1 MDPTL
6 SLLMPIL
13 FAAAGAL
20 LTYALLRPTLRNQA
34 DVVKAVEER
43 ASATNRIFRSG
54 FDRSPLGI
62 GFFTSD
68 GSWLHMNPKLLQ
80 MLGYRRE
87 QLLRLTVRSL
97 THPEDRKRESRL
109 LAEVRSGRA
118 SGYSISKRLRRG
130 DGEFHNYRF
139 SLARGSD
146 ASGEV
151 VFACFLDDIPEQ
163 EGRQSE
169 ILALFDRFSDVSV
182 IQLDT
187 EGMIRSWNR
196 GAEQILGYKDAEMIG
211 KSWARIHSPKGKREG
226 GAHHQLAVAAKEG
239 VFHGADSRVASDE
252 TVVAVE
258 VTIVPQFRG
267 RELSGFLE
275 ISRESQSHSLREYR
289 NAYER
294 LKRVSDEKIQ
304 DLVSS
309 IEILR
314 EECRKQEERES
325 TAKEIIEQLRRN
337 NSELAHKGKILGSA
351 VRKLIDQRSDLEKT
365 LKLERDERKSPE
377 SEAGGVPIPED
388 ADWREIEFNE
398 LCRRMRDIVA
408 AQTAATILVRN
419 GENEK
424 QFFFNDGRLI
434 SCSSDSQELMLGQ
447 LLVDSGRL
455 TPVQREKAIE
465 VQRQAG
471 LSLGRVLVLLEM
483 ISEETLDE
491 VMQEKV
497 AREMTELRGWDP
509 IRVLELAGEATSLK
523 IVYVP
528 IDLVSIL
535 DRIDAENPPASREG
549 EPPANRG
556 DGESIQQ
563 SQAAEVP
570 PDSQRYVYR
579 SSGKGK
585 KFHSLDCVS
594 VRTIPKKVRKYFGSR
609 DEAEDHGFKPC
620 KRCVQ

>member
-6 SLLMPIL
+6 SLFMPIL

-43 ASATNRIFRSG
+43 ASAANRIFRSG

-68 GSWLHMNPKLLQ
+68 GSWLHTNPKLLQ

-109 LAEVRSGRA
+109 LAEVRAGRA
-118 SGYSISKRLRRG
+118 SGYSITKRLRKG
-130 DGEFHNYRF
+130 DGEFHSYRF
-139 SLARGSD
+139 SLARCSD
-146 ASGEV
+146 ASGEI

-163 EGRQSE
+163 EGRQSD
-169 ILALFDRFSDVSV
+169 IFALFDRFSDVSV

-187 EGMIRSWNR
+187 EGMITSWNR
-196 GAEQILGYKDAEMIG
+196 GAEQILGYKDTEMIG
-211 KSWARIHSPKGKREG
+211 KSWARIHSAKGKREG

-239 VFHGADSRVASDE
+239 VFHGTDSRVASDE
-252 TVVAVE
+252 AVVAVE

-309 IEILR
+309 NELLR
-314 EECRKQEERES
+314 DECRKREERES
-325 TAKEIIEQLRRN
+325 TAKGIIEQLRRN
-337 NSELAHKGKILGSA
+337 NSELTHKGKILGSA
-351 VRKLIDQRSDLEKT
+351 VRKLIEQRSDLEKS
-365 LKLERDERKSPE
+365 LKLERDGRKSAE
-377 SEAGGVPIPED
+377 SEAARLPIPED
-388 ADWREIEFNE
+388 AEWREIEFSE
-398 LCRRMRDIVA
+398 LCKRMRDIVA
-408 AQTAATILVRN
+408 AQTEATLLVRH
-419 GENEK
+419 GESEK
-424 QFFFNDGRLI
+424 QFFFDDGRLV
-434 SCSSDSQELMLGQ
+434 SCSSDSPELMLGQ
-447 LLVDSGRL
+447 LLVESGRL
-455 TPVQREKAIE
+455 TAAQREKAID

-471 LSLGRVLVLLEM
+471 LSLGRILVLLEM
-483 ISEETLDE
+483 ISDETLDE
-491 VMQEKV
+491 IMQEKV
-497 AREMTELRGWDP
+497 AREMTELRGWAP
-509 IRVLELAGEATSLK
+509 IRFLELAGEATSLK
-523 IVYVP
+523 IAYVP

-535 DRIDAENPPASREG
+535 DRIEAEDPSASREE
-549 EPPANRG
+549 EPPANRDG
-556 DGESIQQ
+556 GESIEQ
-563 SQAAEVP
+563 SQAAETP
-570 PDSQRYVYR
+570 ADPQRYVYR
-579 SSGKGK
+579 SSGKGR
-585 KFHSLDCVS
+585 KFQAVDCVS
-594 VRTIPKKVRKYFGSR
+594 VRRIPKKTRKYFGSR
-609 DEAEDHGFKPC
+609 EEAEDHGFKPC